1 MFASWEWKCNT
12 PVEFLGLAA
21 VVTGGRIAELPLA
34 TAAAT
39 SSWGS
44 YVTKCLLVEPEK
56 TIEMRL

>member
-1 MFASWEWKCNT
+1 LS
-12 PVEFLGLAA
+12 FLGLAA
-21 VVTGGRIAELPLA
+21 AVTGGRIAELPLA